1 MSDSVRVRWE
11 VIAYDTTV
19 GEGTADSIAA
29 GFRAGFNVLTDQVL
43 AATPAGPF
51 HIWVDDEEVC
61 LIPGDSFPY
70 AEGNIAES
78 RAMLEG
84 IRAELLAAYL

>member
-1 MSDSVRVRWE
+1 MSEPTRVRWE
-11 VIAYDTTV
+11 VIAYETTI
-19 GEGTADSIAA
+19 GEGTADSMAE
-29 GFRAGFNVLTDQVL
+29 GFRVGFNVLTDQAL

-51 HIWVDDEEVC
+51 HIRVDDEEVC
-61 LIPGDSFPY
+61 LVPGDSFPY
-70 AEGNIAES
+70 EEGNIAES

>member
-1 MSDSVRVRWE
+1 MSSSTRVHWE
-11 VIAYDTTV
+11 VIAYDTTI
-19 GEGTADSIAA
+19 GEGTADSVAE
-29 GFRAGFNVLTDQVL
+29 GFRVGFNVLTDQAL
-43 AATPAGPF
+43 TATPAGPF
-51 HIWVDDEEVC
+51 HIHVGEEEVC
-61 LIPGDSFPY
+61 LIPGNSFPY